1 MHHKDRISTQ
11 IKTIARQLGTTCSA
25 LCEWTA
31 RRDATICRLVSW
43 KSAKHQQS
51 VDPVRD
57 VLIGSSFNGLTS
69 FPLLVFGW
77 TSEYDNKDR
86 HWLMGLPFLRTVSAF
101 SGSSQP
107 ISGPLTDEPKA
118 R

>member
-1 MHHKDRISTQ
+1 
-11 IKTIARQLGTTCSA
+11 
-25 LCEWTA
+25 
-31 RRDATICRLVSW
+31 
-43 KSAKHQQS
+43 

-57 VLIGSSFNGLTS
+57 VLVGSSFIGHHLS
-69 FPLLVFGW
+69 SLVFGW